1 MTNSNRIKLTWI
13 SFFSYALTGALVIVT
28 GMVMGNIAD
37 YFQLPVSSMSNTFTF
52 LNAGILISIFLNAWL
67 MEIVPLKTQLR
78 FGFVLMVAAVA
89 GLMLS
94 HSIALFSAAMFVL
107 GLVSGITMSIGTFL
121 ITHMYEGRQRG
132 ARLLFTD
139 SFFSMAGMIFPM
151 VAAWLLARSIE
162 WYWVYACIGLVYVAI
177 FILTFGCE
185 FPVLG
190 KKSQDTAEPVA
201 KEKWGIGVLFLSIA
215 ALCYILGQL
224 GFISWVPEYAKGLG
238 MSLNDAGKLVS
249 DFWMSYMF
257 GMWAFSFIL
266 RFFDLQRILT
276 VLAGLATVLMYLFIN
291 GSPEHMPWFIL
302 TLGFFSSAI
311 YTSIITLGSLQT
323 KVASPKLV
331 NFVLTCGTG
340 NMLQVLH
347 MGLHVCQMMGYS
359 QIDSGLNLITHNSA
373 RTFGLNDYGIEKG
386 NPANLIILPAESG
399 FEAVRCQ
406 VPVRW
411 SIRQGRVIAS
421 TQLAQTWI
429 QMDNGGEELFFTK
442 NSPFAGR
449 KGA

>member
-37 YFQLPVSSMSNTFTF
+37 YFHLPVSSMSNTFTF

-78 FGFVLMVAAVA
+78 FGFILMVLAVL
-89 GLMLS
+89 GLFSS
-94 HSIALFSAAMFVL
+94 HSLALFSVSMFVL

-151 VAAWLLARSIE
+151 LAAWLLARTIE
-162 WYWVYACIGLVYVAI
+162 WYWVYACIGVVYVAI
-177 FILTFGCE
+177 FLLTFGCE

-190 KKSQDTAEPVA
+190 KKAAPSATPVE

-238 MSLNDAGKLVS
+238 MSLGDAGQLVGN
-249 DFWMSYMF
+249 FWMSYML

-266 RFFDLQRILT
+266 RYFDLQRILT

-291 GSPEHMPWFIL
+291 SSQASMPWFIL

-331 NFVLTCGTG
+331 NFVLTCGTIG
-340 NMLQVLH
+340 TMLTFVVTGPIVAHSGPIAALH
-347 MGLHVCQMMGYS
+347 TANGLYAVVFVMCFT
-359 QIDSGLNLITHNSA
+359 L
-373 RTFGLNDYGIEKG
+373 
-386 NPANLIILPAESG
+386 G
-399 FEAVRCQ
+399 FVTRH
-406 VPVRW
+406 
-411 SIRQGRVIAS
+411 RQHGAAAAS
-421 TQLAQTWI
+421 H
-429 QMDNGGEELFFTK
+429 
-442 NSPFAGR
+442 
-449 KGA
+449 

>member
-37 YFQLPVSSMSNTFTF
+37 YFNLPVSSMSNTFTF

-151 VAAWLLARSIE
+151 VAAVLLARSIE

-177 FILTFGCE
+177 FVLTFGCE

-190 KKSQDTAEPVA
+190 KKAVQNDNPVV
-201 KEKWGIGVLFLSIA
+201 KEKWGIGVLFLSVA

-238 MSLNDAGKLVS
+238 MSLNDAGQLVS

-266 RFFDLQRILT
+266 RYFDLQRILT
-276 VLAGLATVLMYLFIN
+276 VLAGAATVLMYLFIN
-291 GSPEHMPWFIL
+291 GTAEQMPWFIM

-311 YTSIITLGSLQT
+311 YTSLITLGSLQT

-331 NFVLTCGTG
+331 NFVLTCGTIG
-340 NMLQVLH
+340 TMLTFVVTGPIVAHSGPLAALHTANGLYAVVFVMCLVL
-347 MGLHVCQMMGYS
+347 
-359 QIDSGLNLITHNSA
+359 
-373 RTFGLNDYGIEKG
+373 
-386 NPANLIILPAESG
+386 G
-399 FEAVRCQ
+399 FVTRH
-406 VPVRW
+406 
-411 SIRQGRVIAS
+411 RQHTVAAAS
-421 TQLAQTWI
+421 H
-429 QMDNGGEELFFTK
+429 
-442 NSPFAGR
+442 
-449 KGA
+449 